1 MPGSRPRIDARRA
14 SGSAMVCTITMSSAG
29 GVVRLTPLMWEAE
42 YLILKAVKPSPPFIG
57 AFQLMITSS
66 QLLTSIGSSMN
77 GWPGEA
83 ARGTPRRLRQD
94 YGGRTALQWEE
105 ERTAVRRLLL
115 HGRELSPTRLAVR
128 HAVRA
133 RHRLELELIAH
144 PGQLRRP
151 AEAQKVRLAQP
162 GLGAGQAVGK
172 AGASQQVRRA
182 HLAELVQPAAVL
194 RRIEAALVS
203 RAEAAVGHFR
213 GQAAVAVALG
223 GVRPLAELG
232 GSIEPW
238 LAAARH
244 AVARA
249 RPLRAEHGWP

>member
-94 YGGRTALQWEE
+94 YGGRTALQWEGGAHCRSAASSSR
-105 ERTAVRRLLL
+105 ERAV
-115 HGRELSPTRLAVR
+115 AD
-128 HAVRA
+128 
-133 RHRLELELIAH
+133 
-144 PGQLRRP
+144 
-151 AEAQKVRLAQP
+151 
-162 GLGAGQAVGK
+162 AVGCTT
-172 AGASQQVRRA
+172 RRTRA
-182 HLAELVQPAAVL
+182 PS
-194 RRIEAALVS
+194 S
-203 RAEAAVGHFR
+203 RA
-213 GQAAVAVALG
+213 
-223 GVRPLAELG
+223 
-232 GSIEPW
+232 
-238 LAAARH
+238 
-244 AVARA
+244 
-249 RPLRAEHGWP
+249 